1 MSDAMSARWSKAEE
15 ITFISSLLCLISSIV
30 LAIAGA
36 ITHNIYYGSVGAVLM
51 VAAGICV
58 NVWIRFRDERRAL
71 EQSRRA
77 AEDQAGGNGPVQ
89 E

>member
-1 MSDAMSARWSKAEE
+1 MSDAMSARWSKTEE

-51 VAAGICV
+51 VASGICV
-58 NVWIRFRDERRAL
+58 NVWIRFRDERHAL

-77 AEDQAGGNGPVQ
+77 AEDQEGVNGPAQ